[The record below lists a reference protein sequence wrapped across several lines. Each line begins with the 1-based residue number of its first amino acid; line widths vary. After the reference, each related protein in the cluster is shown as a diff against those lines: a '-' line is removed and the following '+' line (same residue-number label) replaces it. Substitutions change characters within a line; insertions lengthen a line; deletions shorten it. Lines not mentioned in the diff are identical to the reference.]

1 METPSTPSTPS
12 TPPTH
17 NWATGFTDSVD
28 FYNHYLQK
36 FAQQTQVIA
45 TEVAKAESQSLLV
58 IDMQNDFILS
68 PIDSKRPGRF
78 SVSDGLTMAP
88 MLAEF
93 IEKNASK
100 FSKIIFSR
108 DTHTHDHCSFNTRG
122 GAFPPHCVANH
133 DGAAMHDSM
142 MPFASLDKVDVIFKG
157 CNQGADSF
165 SAVPYV
171 KKNNSNTYPK
181 ARQITCPGDGL
192 KNTGS
197 RYLKQNDGET
207 DVDFKARRFG
217 PKPFSFNECV
227 SLPTECSDATTDAI
241 NMELSDLFKVE
252 ELLPNKQTD
261 GVHNIYVVGL
271 AGDWCVKDTAMNIM
285 KSLVDGKVNGVAIN
299 VYVLQPYVRYP
310 MLPIQLTRTTAD
322 DYLNIQEGKDIDK
335 YLFTLVPSL
344 HLLTQA
350 EVKSEE
356 VVNDVRNIKD
366 LANKLAN
373 IEKVNNSA
381 NEKNA
386 ARALLSKA
394 RNDLALANVD
404 PIYASFI
411 TGIKPLLHDYSD
423 TGVKILMNIPDFSMT
438 GGKRRKSR
446 KASKK
451 SRKQRS
457 RKQRS
462 KSLAV

>member
-1 METPSTPSTPS
+1 METHS
-12 TPPTH
+12 
-17 NWATGFTDSVD
+17 WATGFTDSVD

-36 FAQQTQVIA
+36 FDEQKQVIVSTA
-45 TEVAKAESQSLLV
+45 AKADSQSLLV

-68 PIDSKRPGRF
+68 PIDPERPGRF

-88 MLAEF
+88 KLAEF
-93 IEKNASK
+93 IEKNYSK

-108 DTHTHDHCSFNTRG
+108 DTHTHDHCSFNTTG

-133 DGAAMHDSM
+133 DGAAMHETM
-142 MPFASLDKVDVIFKG
+142 MPFANYENVDVIFKG
-157 CNQGADSF
+157 CHQGTDSF

-192 KNTGS
+192 VNTGS
-197 RYLKQNDGET
+197 RYLKQNDDET

-227 SLPTECSDATTDAI
+227 SSPTTCSDATTESIDK
-241 NMELSDLFKVE
+241 ELSHVFKIE
-252 ELLPNKQTD
+252 ELVPKDQND
-261 GVHNIYVVGL
+261 GEHNIYVVGL

-285 KSLVDGKVNGVAIN
+285 KSLVDGKVNGVKIN
-299 VYVLQPYVRYP
+299 VYVLQPFVRYP
-310 MLPIQLTRTTAD
+310 MVPIQLTHTTAD
-322 DYLNIQEGKDIDK
+322 DYLSTQEEKDIDK

-344 HLLTQA
+344 HLLRTTQ
-350 EVKSEE
+350 VQSKE
-356 VVNDVRNIKD
+356 VVDNVRNIKR
-366 LANKLAN
+366 LVTELAN
-373 IEKVNNSA
+373 IEKVNSNA
-381 NEKNA
+381 PEKNA
-386 ARALLSKA
+386 ARLILSKA
-394 RNDLALANVD
+394 KNDLAKANEN

-411 TGIKPLLHDYSD
+411 TGIHPLLKDYFSTD
-423 TGVKILMNIPDFSMT
+423 VKILMKDPFATS

-446 KASKK
+446 KAPKK

-457 RKQRS
+457 RKSRGL
-462 KSLAV
+462 KTVD

>member
-1 METPSTPSTPS
+1 ME

-36 FAQQTQVIA
+36 FDRQTQVIA
-45 TEVAKAESQSLLV
+45 TDVAKAESQSLLV

-68 PIDSKRPGRF
+68 AIDSKRPGRF

-88 MLAEF
+88 MLAKF
-93 IEKNASK
+93 IETNASK

-108 DTHTHDHCSFNTRG
+108 DTHTHNHCSF

-133 DGAAMHDSM
+133 DGSAMHDSM
-142 MPFASLDKVDVIFKG
+142 MPFAKYDNVDVIFKG
-157 CNQGADSF
+157 CNQHADSF

-181 ARQITCPGDGL
+181 ARQITCPGNGL
-192 KNTGS
+192 ENTGS
-197 RYLKQNDGET
+197 RYLKQNDDET

-217 PKPFSFNECV
+217 TKPFSFVYCEKV
-227 SLPTECSDATTDAI
+227 PTVCSEATTDAI
-241 NMELSDLFKVE
+241 DNELKDVFMVKDLI
-252 ELLPNKQTD
+252 PNTQTD

-299 VYVLQPYVRYP
+299 VYVLQPFVRYP
-310 MLPIQLTRTTAD
+310 MVPLHLQKPSLFD
-322 DYLNIQEGKDIDK
+322 EYLRVGNEEKDINK

-344 HLLTQA
+344 HLLTIEELWKPETKKA
-350 EVKSEE
+350 VK
-356 VVNDVRNIKD
+356 NIKP
-366 LANKLAN
+366 
-373 IEKVNNSA
+373 
-381 NEKNA
+381 
-386 ARALLSKA
+386 
-394 RNDLALANVD
+394 NDPPNVTKD
-404 PIYASFI
+404 IADASNPVPIYSSFL
-411 TGIKPLLHDYSD
+411 TGIRPLLKDYSS
-423 TGVKILMNIPDFSMT
+423 TGVKILMTDPFSKS
-438 GGKRRKSR
+438 GGKRKSR

-451 SRKQRS
+451 SRKQPSRKSRKQPSRRSRKQPSRRS

>member
-1 METPSTPSTPS
+1 
-12 TPPTH
+12 
-17 NWATGFTDSVD
+17 
-28 FYNHYLQK
+28 
-36 FAQQTQVIA
+36 
-45 TEVAKAESQSLLV
+45 
-58 IDMQNDFILS
+58 
-68 PIDSKRPGRF
+68 
-78 SVSDGLTMAP
+78 
-88 MLAEF
+88 MLAKF
-93 IEKNASK
+93 IKNNASK

-108 DTHTHDHCSFNTRG
+108 DTHTHDHCSFNTEG

-142 MPFASLDKVDVIFKG
+142 MQFASLDNVDVIFKG

-197 RYLKQNDGET
+197 RYLKKNDGET
-207 DVDFKARRFG
+207 DEDFKARRFG
-217 PKPFSFNECV
+217 RKPFSFDYCEKV
-227 SLPTECSDATTDAI
+227 PTTCSDATTKAI
-241 NMELSDLFKVE
+241 NEGLSDLFKVE
-252 ELLPNKQTD
+252 ELLPKKQIA

-285 KSLVDGKVNGVAIN
+285 KYVNSEEYTLKVQIN
-299 VYVLQPYVRYP
+299 VYVLQPFVRYP
-310 MLPIQLTRTTAD
+310 MVPIQLTHTTAD
-322 DYLNIQEGKDIDK
+322 DYLSTQEGKDIDK
-335 YLFTLVPSL
+335 YLFTLIPFL
-344 HLLTQA
+344 HLLTKA
-350 EVKSEE
+350 EVKSEK
-356 VVNDVRNIKD
+356 VVDNVRNIKD

-373 IEKVNNSA
+373 IEKVNSNA
-381 NEKNA
+381 PEKNA
-386 ARALLSKA
+386 AISILSKA
-394 RNDLALANVD
+394 KNDLAKANEN
-404 PIYASFI
+404 PIYVSFI
-411 TGIKPLLHDYSD
+411 TGIHPLLKDYSD

-457 RKQRS
+457 RKQPSRKSRS
-462 KSLAV
+462 LKTVD

>member
-1 METPSTPSTPS
+1 METHS
-12 TPPTH
+12 
-17 NWATGFTDSVD
+17 WATVFTDSVD

-36 FAQQTQVIA
+36 FDEQKQVIVDTA
-45 TEVAKAESQSLLV
+45 AKADSQSLLV
-58 IDMQNDFILS
+58 IDMQNDFILN
-68 PIDSKRPGRF
+68 PIDSQRPGRF

-93 IEKNASK
+93 IKTNASK

-108 DTHTHDHCSFNTRG
+108 DTHTHDHCSFNTTG

-142 MPFASLDKVDVIFKG
+142 MQFASFDNVDVIFKG
-157 CNQGADSF
+157 CHQGTDSF

-192 KNTGS
+192 ENTGS
-197 RYLKQNDGET
+197 RYLKMNDGET
-207 DVDFKARRFG
+207 DKEFKARRFG
-217 PKPFSFNECV
+217 PKPFSFDYCEK
-227 SLPTECSDATTDAI
+227 LPTDCSHATTKAI
-241 NMELSDLFKVE
+241 DEGLSDVFKIE
-252 ELLPNKQTD
+252 KLLPKTQTD

-285 KSLVDGKVNGVAIN
+285 KSLDDGKVNGVAIN

-322 DYLNIQEGKDIDK
+322 DYLNIQPGKDIDK
-335 YLFTLVPSL
+335 YLFTLVSSL
-344 HLLTQA
+344 RLLTQA
-350 EVKSEE
+350 VVKSEE
-356 VVNDVRNIKD
+356 VVKDVTNIKD

-386 ARALLSKA
+386 ARSILSKA
-394 RNDLALANVD
+394 KNDLAKANKN

-411 TGIKPLLHDYSD
+411 TGIHPLLKDYSS
-423 TGVKILMNIPDFSMT
+423 TGVKILMNEPDFPKS

-446 KASKK
+446 KAPKK

-457 RKQRS
+457 RKSRGL
-462 KSLAV
+462 KTVD

>member
-1 METPSTPSTPS
+1 METPR
-12 TPPTH
+12 TH
-17 NWATGFTDSVD
+17 NWATEFTDSVD

-36 FAQQTQVIA
+36 FDEQTQVIA
-45 TEVAKAESQSLLV
+45 PAAAKANSQSLLV

-68 PIDSKRPGRF
+68 PVDPKRPGRF

-88 MLAEF
+88 RLAEF

-108 DTHTHDHCSFNTRG
+108 DTHTHDHCSFNTTG

-142 MPFASLDKVDVIFKG
+142 MPFANYDNVDVIFKG
-157 CNQGADSF
+157 CHQGTDSF

-181 ARQITCPGDGL
+181 DRQITCPGDGL
-192 KNTGS
+192 ENTGS
-197 RYLKQNDGET
+197 RYLKMSDGET
-207 DVDFKARRFG
+207 IEKFKERRFG
-217 PKPFSFNECV
+217 PTPFLFDKCDSP
-227 SLPTECSDATTDAI
+227 PTDCSEATTESIDK
-241 NMELSDLFKVE
+241 ELSHVFKIE
-252 ELLPNKQTD
+252 DLLPKDLLPKDQNV

-285 KSLVDGKVNGVAIN
+285 KSLVDGKVNGVTIN
-299 VYVLQPYVRYP
+299 VYVLQPFVRYP
-310 MLPIQLTRTTAD
+310 MVPIQLTRTTAD
-322 DYLNIQEGKDIDK
+322 DYLSTQQEKDIDK
-335 YLFTLVPSL
+335 YLFTLIPSL

-350 EVKSEE
+350 EVQSVK

-366 LANKLAN
+366 LISQIAN
-373 IEKVNNSA
+373 IEKRNTNA
-381 NEKNA
+381 IERNA
-386 ARALLSKA
+386 ARSILNNTKKT
-394 RNDLALANVD
+394 LAEANTD

-411 TGIKPLLHDYSD
+411 TGIHPLLKDYSS
-423 TGVKILMNIPDFSMT
+423 TGVKILMNVPNFSKS

-446 KASKK
+446 KAPKK

-457 RKQRS
+457 RKSRGL
-462 KSLAV
+462 KAVD

>member
-1 METPSTPSTPS
+1 METPR
-12 TPPTH
+12 TH
-17 NWATGFTDSVD
+17 NWATEFTDSVD

-36 FAQQTQVIA
+36 FDEQTQVIA
-45 TEVAKAESQSLLV
+45 PAAAKANSQSLLV

-68 PIDSKRPGRF
+68 PVDPKRPGRF

-88 MLAEF
+88 RLAEF

-108 DTHTHDHCSFNTRG
+108 DTHTHDHCSFNTTG

-142 MPFASLDKVDVIFKG
+142 MPFANYDNVDVIFKG
-157 CNQGADSF
+157 CHQGTDSF

-181 ARQITCPGDGL
+181 DRQITCPGDGL
-192 KNTGS
+192 ENTGS
-197 RYLKQNDGET
+197 RYLRKNDDET
-207 DVDFKARRFG
+207 DEDFKTRRFG
-217 PKPFSFNECV
+217 PKPFFLFDKCDSP
-227 SLPTECSDATTDAI
+227 PTDCSKATTDNIA
-241 NMELSDLFKVE
+241 NELSDMFIVE
-252 ELLPNKQTD
+252 QLVPATQTD

-285 KSLVDGKVNGVAIN
+285 KSLVDGKVNGVTIN
-299 VYVLQPYVRYP
+299 VYVLQPFVRYP
-310 MLPIQLTRTTAD
+310 MVPIQLTRTTAD
-322 DYLNIQEGKDIDK
+322 DYLSTQQEKDIDK
-335 YLFTLVPSL
+335 YLFTLIPSL

-350 EVKSEE
+350 EVQSVK

-366 LANKLAN
+366 LISQIAN
-373 IEKVNNSA
+373 IEKRNTNA
-381 NEKNA
+381 IERNA
-386 ARALLSKA
+386 ARSILNNTKK
-394 RNDLALANVD
+394 ALAEANTD

-411 TGIKPLLHDYSD
+411 TGIHPLLKDYSS
-423 TGVKILMNIPDFSMT
+423 TGVKILMNVPNFSKS

-446 KASKK
+446 KAPKK

-457 RKQRS
+457 RKSRGL
-462 KSLAV
+462 KAVD

>member
-1 METPSTPSTPS
+1 ME

-17 NWATGFTDSVD
+17 KWATGFIDSVD

-36 FAQQTQVIA
+36 FDRQTKVIA
-45 TEVAKAESQSLLV
+45 PEAAQAESQSLLV

-68 PIDSKRPGRF
+68 PIDPELPGRF

-88 MLAEF
+88 MLAKF
-93 IEKNASK
+93 IETNASK

-108 DTHTHDHCSFNTRG
+108 DTHTHNHCSFNTVG

-133 DGAAMHDSM
+133 DGAAMHESM
-142 MPFASLDKVDVIFKG
+142 MPFAKYDNVDVIFKG

-192 KNTGS
+192 ENTGS

-207 DVDFKARRFG
+207 DVGFKARRFG
-217 PKPFSFNECV
+217 PNPFSFEYCKKV
-227 SLPTECSDATTDAI
+227 PTDCSGSTTGAI
-241 NMELSDLFKVE
+241 DNELSDLFKVE
-252 ELLPNKQTD
+252 ELVPEAQTG

-285 KSLVDGKVNGVAIN
+285 KYVKSQVDGKVNGVTIN
-299 VYVLQPYVRYP
+299 VYVLQPFVRYP
-310 MLPIQLTRTTAD
+310 MVPLHLQKPSLFD
-322 DYLNIQEGKDIDK
+322 EYLRVGNEEKDINK

-344 HLLTQA
+344 HLLTIEELWKPETKKA
-350 EVKSEE
+350 VK
-356 VVNDVRNIKD
+356 NIKPID
-366 LANKLAN
+366 PP
-373 IEKVNNSA
+373 
-381 NEKNA
+381 
-386 ARALLSKA
+386 
-394 RNDLALANVD
+394 NVTKD
-404 PIYASFI
+404 IADASNPVPIYSSFL
-411 TGIKPLLHDYSD
+411 TGIRPLLKDYYD
-423 TGVKILMNIPDFSMT
+423 TGVKILMTDPFSKS
-438 GGKRRKSR
+438 GGKRKSR
-446 KASKK
+446 KISKKSRKQPSRK